1 MTTVASYDPNCV
13 DEGDTAWV
21 MMATVL
27 VLGMIPG
34 LALYEGGLGP
44 SKHALSIFVQ
54 IIGGVMVGAS
64 GFPHH
69 SVSCSVP
76 LAQT

>member
-1 MTTVASYDPNCV
+1 MFVSEPHCV
-13 DEGDTAWV
+13 NVGDTAWV

-54 IIGGVMVGAS
+54 IIGGVMV
-64 GFPHH
+64 
-69 SVSCSVP
+69 C
-76 LAQT
+76 LARSPVVFLFICALLHC